1 MKAVGFTRSLPVSDP
16 DSLRDVDLPVP
27 VATGR
32 DILVSVRAV
41 SVNPVDT
48 KVRRSALPETGPL
61 RVAGYDA
68 AGVVEAVGEGVNLF
82 APGDRVF
89 YAGALDRQGSNAEYQ
104 LVDERLVARM
114 PDSLGFAQAAALP
127 LTALTAWELLFD
139 RLQVPRDQPGTLL
152 VIGGAGGVGSV
163 LVQLARKLTR
173 LTVVATASRPESRD
187 WCLRLGAHHVVD
199 HGGSLAAAYAAEQ
212 ARQSGAPAAGGLPAP
227 DFVACLTHT
236 DRHWADVAAL
246 VAPQGKVALI
256 DDPEAIDIRL
266 LKRKSVS
273 LHWEFMFTRSLFAT
287 DDMIAQHRILTE
299 VANLVDDGVLITT
312 LAGVAGRITAED
324 LRHAH
329 ARLESG
335 SSIGKLVLE
344 GF

>member
-199 HGGSLAAAYAAEQ
+199 HGGSLAAAWSAARTQ
-212 ARQSGAPAAGGLPAP
+212 DGQGLAAPAY
-227 DFVACLTHT
+227 VACLTHT

-299 VANLVDDGVLITT
+299 VANLVDDGVLSTT

-324 LRHAH
+324 LRQAH